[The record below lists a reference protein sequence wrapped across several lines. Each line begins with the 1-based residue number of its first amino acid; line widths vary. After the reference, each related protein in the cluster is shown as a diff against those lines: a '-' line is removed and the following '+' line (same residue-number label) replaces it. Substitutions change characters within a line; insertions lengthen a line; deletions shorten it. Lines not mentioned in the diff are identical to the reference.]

1 MRKANS
7 PSCKLLDG
15 LFIMSMRINSWEFC
29 HFFFFSKEV
38 GKGIFFFI
46 FCFHFL
52 NIFCKA
58 ILHFCSFPVSIPEVL
73 DKNGRKRQ
81 FCLDRSGLNCH
92 FIGQQLFLIALIFG
106 FLSETWK
113 VYWGDEK
120 NDMMQVYPL
129 LPSSAHF
136 PFSIQISVLP
146 LVVFMLEWIHL
157 KAAFLIFLWLA
168 KRCFDLFQAALLS
181 ASHAE
186 NQWPR
191 GGASKREKFIL
202 KQ

>member
-1 MRKANS
+1 
-7 PSCKLLDG
+7 
-15 LFIMSMRINSWEFC
+15 MRINSWEFC
-29 HFFFFSKEV
+29 HFFSFSKEV

-113 VYWGDEK
+113 VYWGDEIK
-120 NDMMQVYPL
+120 WYDASVPPVAFICSFSL
-129 LPSSAHF
+129 LYSN
-136 PFSIQISVLP
+136 I
-146 LVVFMLEWIHL
+146 
-157 KAAFLIFLWLA
+157 
-168 KRCFDLFQAALLS
+168 S
-181 ASHAE
+181 ASSSCIYAWMNPSE
-186 NQWPR
+186 GSISDFSLVGKEMFWFISSSI
-191 GGASKREKFIL
+191 AFCKSCREPVTQGWGL
-202 KQ
+202 